1 MKTLLSRTARQT
13 EYSQPGALTDR
24 TLAAVRLILAAGGSI
39 MIYVATEPERYVSAT
54 YYSLLAYTTY
64 SLILYLV
71 ARRRNNFSRK
81 GVLILLW
88 TDVACYT
95 VLTSLNSGTNN
106 LFSFFYL
113 FAIIVASSRCGT
125 RVGLWVTGTSALL
138 FLTVGLSVTTRS
150 PAETN
155 RFVLRRSAMVAIG
168 YILAYWGGAELGL
181 KRRMALLNDL
191 SLVANPRFGVQRT
204 IEQMLQRLRAFYEAD
219 YCILLMK
226 SGDGLELYRTSPAA
240 SGGGACHLVRLASEE
255 QISQID
261 VSRVYVGV
269 FTSRRMFWS
278 RHPSFKG
285 HDAGETEVV
294 DLPREKGQS
303 LADFLGAE
311 SFVTVP
317 LLYREQML
325 GRLLVSSRSR
335 NAFDIGDAAFLRQV
349 TAQVLPVIENIRL
362 VDRMASDASEEERR
376 RIARSVHDRVIQ
388 PYFGLQIGLKALYG
402 MLDPKSP
409 GRPPVERDPAA
420 ATPLELIQQL
430 MAMTAEGIDELRQY
444 IRELKH
450 SAPPEAR
457 LMDSI
462 RRFATKFE
470 GATGIQVDVVNDC
483 EELTTNERLNAEVFH
498 MTAEALSNVHRH
510 TSARNARVCLDLK
523 ENNLILSVENEVEAG
538 TDPVPFSPSSICERA
553 AALGGR
559 TEVRWPGNR
568 TIVRVEVPL

>member
-1 MKTLLSRTARQT
+1 MKTLLSRVAGET
-13 EYSQPGALTDR
+13 EQPQSGALTDH

-64 SLILYLV
+64 SFILYLV
-71 ARRRNNFSRK
+71 ARRRINFSPR
-81 GVLILLW
+81 GVLIVLW

-125 RVGLWVTGTSALL
+125 RMGLWVTAVSALL
-138 FLTVGLSVTTRS
+138 FITVGLAVTTRT
-150 PAETN
+150 PLENN
-155 RFVLRRSAMVAIG
+155 RFLLRRSAMVAIG
-168 YILAYWGGAELGL
+168 YILAYWGGAELSL

-191 SLVANPRFGVQRT
+191 SQVANPRFGVQRT
-204 IEQMLQRLRAFYEAD
+204 IEQMLQRLRAFYQAD

-226 SGDGLELYRTSPAA
+226 AADGLELYRTAGAGP
-240 SGGGACHLVRLASEE
+240 GGGGCHLVRLAGEE
-255 QISQID
+255 QIPQID
-261 VSRVYVGV
+261 VSRAYSGV
-269 FTSRRMFWS
+269 FTSRRMPWS
-278 RHPSFKG
+278 RQASFKG
-285 HDAGETEVV
+285 QPDNVAEVV
-294 DLPREKGQS
+294 DLPREEGRTI
-303 LADFLGAE
+303 ADFLGAE

-317 LLYREQML
+317 LLYRDQLL
-325 GRLLVSSRSR
+325 GRLLVSSKRR

-349 TAQVLPVIENIRL
+349 AAQVLPVIENIRL

-388 PYFGLQIGLKALYG
+388 PYFGLQIGLKALHG
-402 MLDPKSP
+402 MLE
-409 GRPPVERDPAA
+409 ERSSAPQTDLRDAPAR
-420 ATPLELIQQL
+420 TPIALIEQL
-430 MAMTAEGIDELRQY
+430 MTMTSEGIDELRQY

-457 LMDSI
+457 LVDSI

-470 GATGIQVDVVNDC
+470 GATGIQVDVVNEC
-483 EELTTNERLNAEVFH
+483 EELSTNERLNAEVFH

-510 TSARNARVCLDLK
+510 TRARNARVSLDLE
-523 ENNLILSVENEVEAG
+523 ENNLILSVENEVSAG
-538 TDPVPFSPSSICERA
+538 TDPVPFNPVSICERA

-559 TEVRWPGNR
+559 TAVSWPGNR